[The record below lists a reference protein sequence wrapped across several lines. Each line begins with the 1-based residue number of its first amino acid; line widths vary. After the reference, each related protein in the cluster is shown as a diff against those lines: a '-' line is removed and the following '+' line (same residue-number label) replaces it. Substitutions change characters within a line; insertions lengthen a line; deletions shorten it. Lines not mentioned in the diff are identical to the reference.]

1 MSERFLKHP
10 VENHEKTQT
19 RILEVALE
27 LFATRGFPGTSIRL
41 IAEKAGISKGLI
53 YHYFKNKQA
62 LLKAILEIG
71 LGTIEETI
79 NQVFQIQ
86 DPSQKIVV
94 LIERSFSLT
103 ESDERFWR
111 LYTNLLLQP
120 DVWEE
125 FKKESGALLEKVV
138 QQFEQLFTEL
148 GVPSPSV
155 EARIL
160 AAILDG
166 VSLHFMMDKKN
177 YPLTEVKNA
186 LIQRY
191 RFGSRKET

>member
-1 MSERFLKHP
+1 MSGNSPKQFA
-10 VENHEKTQT
+10 ENREKTRNT
-19 RILEVALE
+19 ILDVALE
-27 LFATRGFPGTSIRL
+27 LFATRGFSGTSISL

-62 LLKAILEIG
+62 LLKAILETG
-71 LGTIEETI
+71 LSTIEETI
-79 NQVFQIQ
+79 ERVFQIQ

-103 ESDERFWR
+103 ERDERFWR

-120 DVWEE
+120 GIWEE
-125 FKKESGALLEKVV
+125 FKKESAAFLVKAI
-138 QQFEQLFTEL
+138 QQFEQLFSEL

-166 VSLHFMMDKKN
+166 VSLHFMIDKKN
-177 YPLTEVKNA
+177 YPLTEIKNA

-191 RFGSRKET
+191 RFQSTKEG